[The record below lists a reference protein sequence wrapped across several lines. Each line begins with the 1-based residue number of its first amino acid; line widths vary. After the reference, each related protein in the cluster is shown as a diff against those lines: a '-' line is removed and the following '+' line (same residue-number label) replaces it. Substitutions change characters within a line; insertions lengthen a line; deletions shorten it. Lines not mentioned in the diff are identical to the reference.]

1 MNWSRPLGEYDYDY
15 YKHIKNFTLIK
26 ETPKAVYLKL
36 ENDINLWFPKKCV
49 KSFNVKSKHA
59 WVWEKIYKI
68 NMSKYLSDKKKKEAK
83 LLKGLNNEME

>member
-1 MNWSRPLGEYDYDY
+1 MDWSRPLGEYDYNY
-15 YKHIKNFTLIK
+15 YKLIKNFTLIK

-59 WVWEKIYKI
+59 WVWEKIYKD
-68 NMSKYLSDKKKKEAK
+68 NMSKFLINKRKKEAK
-83 LLKGLNNEME
+83 IIKKLNE

>member
-1 MNWSRPLGEYDYDY
+1 MPLGNYDHNY
-15 YKHIKNFTLIK
+15 YKQIKNFTLIK

-49 KSFNVKSKHA
+49 KNFNVKSKHA

-68 NMSKYLSDKKKKEAK
+68 NMSKYLMDKKKKEDK
-83 LLKGLNNEME
+83 LLKGLNNEVE